1 MAPFRLP
8 KQNNRTQL
16 HHMASKGD
24 LYKLRA
30 MLDES
35 DLVLGDARKFRGLK
49 AFMFKCSF
57 QALILL

>member
-35 DLVLGDARKFRGLK
+35 DLVLGDARK
-49 AFMFKCSF
+49 
-57 QALILL
+57 